1 MLTPQ
6 KENKMVQIENLRTIK
21 AYADLKGVTRQAV
34 WQAIKNGWNMEDV
47 KDVHKV
53 NDKVLIEVKGREV

>member
-6 KENKMVQIENLRTIK
+6 KEDKMVRIENLRTIK

-34 WQAIKNGWNMEDV
+34 WQAIKNGWHMEDV
-47 KDVHKV
+47 QDVHKV